1 MILRKPY
8 AFFIK
13 HFKLIHIVLAIL
25 LGYSVYKTKLL
36 LDFFNEYSINIID
49 IQGQDLITPLL
60 PFLYQIIALL
70 IIGVSLIVLVVMIVK
85 KKPSLFYIITIV
97 SAIFTFVIIQVAK
110 NTLNGLS
117 ETILDSRTIM
127 LVRDLITV
135 CFLVQL
141 PIIVITIIR
150 ATGFDVR
157 KFDFQTDLKKLEIA
171 DEDREEVE
179 VEIKF
184 DTNKSIRGLRRK
196 IRFLKYAY
204 KENKLAF
211 NISFSLIGISLFS
224 FIIFSFISKEKIIE
238 QNTYFYGNNF
248 SINLI
253 DSYLV
258 NTDYKGNLIDIDYYY
273 LILKINIK
281 NNTSNPLTLDIATT
295 KILIDNY
302 VYTPITKYRDSFFDF
317 GNIYQN
323 EEITNEYQNI
333 LLVYEIPKEL
343 IKKEIIFS
351 FVDKNTIDK
360 NGTFK
365 ATKVNVNYQDLT
377 GISSSNITKLN
388 NDLIFKDS
396 ILDDFKINISAFDI
410 SDKYKLKYNFCIKTE
425 CFESYEYI
433 TPEISGN
440 YDKSLLRIKGTLTK
454 ENSIS
459 GIYDLYDFIEKF
471 GTLVYTVDGQK
482 KKHTLNIKEVT
493 SKKLNKDDI
502 FYLEVLDE
510 VKQATNISFIFT
522 IRNKNYEY
530 ILK

>member
-13 HFKLIHIVLAIL
+13 HFKLIHIILAIL
-25 LGYSVYKTKLL
+25 LGYSIYRTKLL

-110 NTLNGLS
+110 NILNGLS

-184 DTNKSIRGLRRK
+184 DTNKSIRGIRRK

-248 SINLI
+248 SINLT

-471 GTLVYTVDGQK
+471 GTLVYTVDGQR